1 MKRILTVALAALAL
15 VLAACQ
21 REAPAP
27 ATPEANAA
35 AAPATTDATP
45 VAATETTMAQAGVQ
59 PGPGAI
65 DSKAFAGKFT
75 GTLPCADCPG
85 IDETLELG
93 ADGSFTLTDVYRE
106 RPQGTFTMQGTW
118 SADADGKRVRLDP
131 GSKAEVDRLFAIDDN
146 DTLTLL
152 GADGERADG
161 APDMRLQRSK

>member
-1 MKRILTVALAALAL
+1 MKRILAISLAALA
-15 VLAACQ
+15 LAACQ

-27 ATPEANAA
+27 AATTAPAA
-35 AAPATTDATP
+35 AAATSAATP
-45 VAATETTMAQAGVQ
+45 VVAAETTMAQSGVQ
-59 PGPGAI
+59 PGPGAV
-65 DSKAFAGKFT
+65 DAKAFAGKFT

-106 RPQGTFTMQGTW
+106 RPQGTSTIQGTW
-118 SADADGKRVRLDP
+118 LADADGKRIRLDP

-152 GADGERADG
+152 GADGSRAAG
-161 APDMRLQRSK
+161 APDMRLKRSK

>member
-15 VLAACQ
+15 AACQ
-21 REAPAP
+21 RETPAP
-27 ATPEANAA
+27 AANDAPAA
-35 AAPATTDATP
+35 AAPATDATP
-45 VAATETTMAQAGVQ
+45 VVATETTMAQAGVQ

-65 DSKAFAGKFT
+65 DGKAFAGKFA

-106 RPQGTFTMQGTW
+106 RPQGTSTLQGSW
-118 SADADGKRVRLDP
+118 STDADGKRIRLDP
-131 GSKAEVDRLFAIDDN
+131 GSKAEADRLFAIDDN

-152 GADGERADG
+152 GADGERADS
-161 APDMRLQRSK
+161 APDMRLKRSK

>member
-15 VLAACQ
+15 AACQ
-21 REAPAP
+21 REAPAVPEP
-27 ATPEANAA
+27 AM
-35 AAPATTDATP
+35 PATTTAPDSAVET
-45 VAATETTMAQAGVQ
+45 ATETTMAQAGVQ

-106 RPQGTFTMQGTW
+106 RPEGTFSSQGTW
-118 SADADGKRVRLDP
+118 STDADGKRIRLDP
-131 GSKAEVDRLFAIDDN
+131 GSKTEVDRLFAVDDN

-152 GADGERADG
+152 GADGKRAEG
-161 APDMRLQRSK
+161 APDMRLKRGK

>member
-15 VLAACQ
+15 AACQ
-21 REAPAP
+21 RESPAP
-27 ATPEANAA
+27 VATDAPAA
-35 AAPATTDATP
+35 AAPATDATP

-65 DSKAFAGKFT
+65 DNKAFAGKFT

-106 RPQGTFTMQGTW
+106 RPQGTFSMQGTW
-118 SADADGKRVRLDP
+118 STDADGKRIRLDP

-152 GADGERADG
+152 GADGEGAAD
-161 APDMRLQRSK
+161 APDMHLQRSK

>member
-1 MKRILTVALAALAL
+1 MNRILAIALATLA
-15 VLAACQ
+15 LAACQ

-27 ATPEANAA
+27 AATDAPVA
-35 AAPATTDATP
+35 AAPATDANP
-45 VAATETTMAQAGVQ
+45 VVATETTRAQAGVQ

-65 DSKAFAGKFT
+65 DNRAFAGKFS

-93 ADGSFTLTDVYRE
+93 ADGGFTLTDVYRE
-106 RPQGTFTMQGTW
+106 RPQSTFTLQGSW
-118 SADADGKRVRLDP
+118 SIEADGKRVRLDP
-131 GSKAEVDRLFAIDDN
+131 GSKTDVDRLFAIDDN

-152 GADGERADG
+152 GADGERAAG